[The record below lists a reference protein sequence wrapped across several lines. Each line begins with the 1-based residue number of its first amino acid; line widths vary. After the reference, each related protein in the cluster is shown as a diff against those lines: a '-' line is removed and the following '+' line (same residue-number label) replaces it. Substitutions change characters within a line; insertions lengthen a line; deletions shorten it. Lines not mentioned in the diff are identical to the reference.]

1 MPRASDAVRT
11 DCPNMPEGSQKY
23 RKTKLIHMS
32 KKLEDWTERR
42 SIQELRIT
50 CTSSSGAAALI
61 RARVQFIKMGYL
73 GFIVVLAL
81 LALNAQGTWGQV
93 LDMISIDCGAA
104 RKYTDPVTT
113 ISWTPDDEYISA
125 GQTVAA
131 VPVTDGSY
139 SELGSLRYFP
149 EKREKFCYVVP
160 IKPNSTYIIRS
171 SYWYG
176 NYDQTNTPPKFNI
189 ALDSTT
195 LGFVD
200 MSQFGDQTLQAEV
213 VYRTKVSATT
223 ISYCLFKDSTSKGT
237 PFISSLVFSQ
247 VPDGSYA
254 YPRTL
259 EGNFM
264 ILWQRRNY
272 GGSVWIR
279 YPDDV
284 LDRLWAPW
292 VESSPLTTISTLT
305 PVTDSGYFAKP
316 VSKVM
321 QTAVTSPTL
330 SPVVLPVNSGANDAS
345 AMEATLYFYFAE
357 LDASANAT
365 SRSFLLD
372 SQPAS
377 PTLINPYNATEGA
390 FRSSVWGYSKFSMT
404 SNSVVTMTPAPGSI
418 NPPLMNALEIYL
430 NRPDAVAG
438 TNELDVAALEKIKVA
453 LSLTGWGGD
462 PCLPVPL
469 SWVLCSPV
477 TATEAARVISVRL
490 SRYNL
495 TGIIPVE
502 FAELTALQTLWLDN
516 NKLVG
521 NIPNLQKLQQLKS
534 LHLNDNG
541 LSGSIPDSLSFIP
554 TLEELFLQNNN
565 LTGTVPDALKNKSG
579 LNLNINGNPVCGPTC
594 SNPGPGSKSNV
605 GLIAGVVGGVVGVL
619 VVGGILLFCFCR
631 KRQTT
636 EGMGQKLPKSNS
648 DPYKSGG
655 KGKGKGKGG
664 VSNFAVPDLSGT
676 NGQGAK
682 PFSHAEIK
690 AATSNF
696 STQIGAGGFG
706 PVYYGKLANG
716 REVAVKVS
724 DMNSRQGAAEFNN
737 EVQLLSRVHHRN
749 LVSLLG
755 YCQEDGKQ
763 MLVYEYLHKGTVREH
778 LWGSP
783 LATKEPLDWKQR
795 LDVSLNAAQGLE
807 YLHTGCSPIII
818 HRDIKSSNILLTDKY
833 VAKVADFGL
842 SRLGPEE
849 SSGATHVSTVVKGTA
864 GYLDPEFWST
874 NHLSERSDVFS
885 FGVVLLEVL
894 CGRQPIN
901 NGLPDKSQSN
911 IVEWV
916 RNSLLAGDIE
926 SILDPAVRDCHPNM
940 DSVWKVAEL
949 AIQCVEPRGI
959 HRPWMR
965 DVVKELREAIVL
977 EDGDSGALS
986 EMDRSNNIGTSSTP
1000 APYME
1005 GNSDDVSLNF
1015 EHYRK
1020 GPQVR

>member
-1 MPRASDAVRT
+1 
-11 DCPNMPEGSQKY
+11 
-23 RKTKLIHMS
+23 
-32 KKLEDWTERR
+32 
-42 SIQELRIT
+42 
-50 CTSSSGAAALI
+50 
-61 RARVQFIKMGYL
+61 
-73 GFIVVLAL
+73 
-81 LALNAQGTWGQV
+81 
-93 LDMISIDCGAA
+93 
-104 RKYTDPVTT
+104 
-113 ISWTPDDEYISA
+113 
-125 GQTVAA
+125 
-131 VPVTDGSY
+131 
-139 SELGSLRYFP
+139 
-149 EKREKFCYVVP
+149 
-160 IKPNSTYIIRS
+160 
-171 SYWYG
+171 
-176 NYDQTNTPPKFNI
+176 
-189 ALDSTT
+189 
-195 LGFVD
+195 
-200 MSQFGDQTLQAEV
+200 MSQFDDQAQQAEV
-213 VYRTKVSATT
+213 IYRTKVSATT
-223 ISYCLFKDSTSKGT
+223 ISYCLFKDPTSKGT
-237 PFISSLVFSQ
+237 PFISSLVFRQ
-247 VPDGSYA
+247 VPDRSFTF
-254 YPRTL
+254 PRTL

-292 VESSPLTTISTLT
+292 VEPSPLTTISTLT
-305 PVTDSGYFAKP
+305 PVFI
-316 VSKVM
+316 
-321 QTAVTSPTL
+321 L
-330 SPVVLPVNSGANDAS
+330 
-345 AMEATLYFYFAE
+345 
-357 LDASANAT
+357 
-365 SRSFLLD
+365 
-372 SQPAS
+372 
-377 PTLINPYNATEGA
+377 GA
-390 FRSSVWGYSKFSMT
+390 FRSSVWGYSQFSIT

-418 NPPLMNALEIYL
+418 NPPLLNALEIYL

-453 LSLTGWGGD
+453 LNLTGWGGD

-477 TATEAARVISVRL
+477 TATAAARVISVRL

-502 FAELTALQTLWLDN
+502 FAELAALQTLWLDN

-521 NIPNLQKLQQLKS
+521 NTPNLQKLQQLKS

-594 SNPGPGSKSNV
+594 SNPGPGRKSNV
-605 GLIAGVVGGVVGVL
+605 GLTAGVVGGVVGVL
-619 VVGGILLFCFCR
+619 VVGGILLFRFCR

-636 EGMGQKLPKSNS
+636 KGMEQELPKSNS

-664 VSNFAVPDLSGT
+664 VSNFLVPDLNGT

-682 PFSHAEIK
+682 PFSHAEIT
-690 AATSNF
+690 AATLNF
-696 STQIGAGGFG
+696 SKQIGAGGFG

-724 DMNSRQGAAEFNN
+724 DMSSRQGAAEFNN

-977 EDGDSGALS
+977 EDGDSGAFS
-986 EMDRSNNIGTSSTP
+986 EMDRSNNTGTSIIP
-1000 APYME
+1000 AAFKR
-1005 GNSDDVSLNF
+1005 GNSDD
-1015 EHYRK
+1015 HYFVMDSSSNLEQINV